1 METRV
6 RMGKRFVTV
15 FYKDGW
21 YVVKGGTVVCRT
33 AENISACE
41 DLNRVMDYD
50 VFTWDKS
57 IETEEEFLKA
67 IEK

>member
-6 RMGKRFVTV
+6 RMGTRFVTV
-15 FYKDGW
+15 FHKDGW
-21 YVVKGGTVVCRT
+21 YVVKGGRVVCRT
-33 AENISACE
+33 IENISACE
-41 DLNRVMDYD
+41 DLNRVMDHD
-50 VFTWDKS
+50 IFIWNKS

>member
-1 METRV
+1 
-6 RMGKRFVTV
+6 MGTQFVTV
-15 FYKDGW
+15 FHKDGW
-21 YVVKGGTVVCRT
+21 YAVKGGTVVCRT
-33 AENISACE
+33 TENISACE

-50 VFTWDKS
+50 VFAWNKS

>member
-1 METRV
+1 METKV
-6 RMGKRFVTV
+6 KMGNYFVTV

-21 YVVKGGTVVCRT
+21 YVVKGGRSVCRT
-33 AENISACE
+33 HEDICACE

-50 VFTWDKS
+50 IFTWNKE
-57 IETEEEFLKA
+57 IETEDEFLKA

>member
-1 METRV
+1 
-6 RMGKRFVTV
+6 MGKRFVTV

-21 YVVKGGTVVCRT
+21 YVVKDGTVVCRT
-33 AENISACE
+33 TENISACE

-50 VFTWDKS
+50 VFTWNKE

>member
-1 METRV
+1 
-6 RMGKRFVTV
+6 MGNRFVTV
-15 FYKDGW
+15 FFSDGW

-33 AENISACE
+33 TEDISTCE

-50 VFTWDKS
+50 VFTCDNS

>member
-6 RMGKRFVTV
+6 RMGGRFVTV

-33 AENISACE
+33 TKDISVCEN
-41 DLNRVMDYD
+41 LNRVMDYD
-50 VFTWDKS
+50 VFTWNKS

>member
-6 RMGKRFVTV
+6 RMGTRFVTV
-15 FYKDGW
+15 FHKDGW

-33 AENISACE
+33 IENISACE

-50 VFTWDKS
+50 VFTWNKS
-57 IETEEEFLKA
+57 IETEEEFLKS

>member
-6 RMGKRFVTV
+6 RMGTQFVTV
-15 FYKDGW
+15 FHKDGW
-21 YVVKGGTVVCRT
+21 YVVKGGTVVCCT
-33 AENISACE
+33 TENISACE
-41 DLNRVMDYD
+41 DLNRVMDHD
-50 VFTWDKS
+50 IFTWNKS

>member
-6 RMGKRFVTV
+6 RMGNRFVTV
-15 FYKDGW
+15 FFSDGW

-33 AENISACE
+33 TEDISTCE

-50 VFTWDKS
+50 VFTCDNS